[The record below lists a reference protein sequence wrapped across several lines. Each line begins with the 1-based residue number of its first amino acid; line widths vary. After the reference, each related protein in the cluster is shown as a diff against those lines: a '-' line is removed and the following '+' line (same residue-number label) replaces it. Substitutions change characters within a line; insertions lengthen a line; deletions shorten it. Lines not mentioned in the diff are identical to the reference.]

1 MLSQYKNAFIAKK
14 AMSNLITCIVIS
26 VGISA
31 FAWGVIFYRWWY
43 FGETDKNIT
52 LLAVL
57 FTVAATVFLLWV
69 YVYTIAVVEDTLIIR
84 TLFKT
89 HVIYPDSITNVTP
102 SNGPFFFIKYKKKG
116 IEHKALLNW
125 STIRNDDSMRLSKE
139 LNRIWA
145 DVPAWKEF
153 IKK

>member
-1 MLSQYKNAFIAKK
+1 MLSKYKNAFIAKK
-14 AMSNLITCIVIS
+14 TTSNLIG
-26 VGISA
+26 GISA
-31 FAWGVIFYRWWY
+31 FGIPSAIGWGAILYRWQY
-43 FGETDKNIT
+43 FGEINSTVIFFV
-52 LLAVL
+52 LL
-57 FTVAATVFLLWV
+57 FTALAFFFSLWV
-69 YVYTIAVVEDTLIIR
+69 HIYTITIADDVLIIR

-89 HVIYPDSITNVTP
+89 HVIYPDSITNVMP
-102 SNGPFFFIKYKKKG
+102 SRGPLFFIKYKKKG

-125 STIRNDDSMRLSKE
+125 GAIRNDDSMRLSKE